1 MFPKP
6 YLVNLISKDTH
17 LVFSIYCYSEVVSG
31 VSNVLPAED
40 KKMEELKKQHEKA
53 KKLAEKEAAAKLG
66 PTEGE
71 EAGLFALF
79 VHNN

>member
-1 MFPKP
+1 M
-6 YLVNLISKDTH
+6 ISKDTH
-17 LVFSIYCYSEVVSG
+17 LVFSMYCYSEVVSG

-79 VHNN
+79 VHNK